1 MTKSRR
7 HFSNVLVEA
16 AQYRALRDIC
26 QSDPDA
32 GPASAAAYLNY
43 LASRRDSAVAQ
54 KITTMEDDT

>member
-16 AQYRALRDIC
+16 ARFRALRDIC
-26 QSDPDA
+26 KSDPDV

-43 LASRRDSAVAQ
+43 LASRRDGAVAQ
-54 KITTMEDDT
+54 KITTAEDDA

>member
-16 AQYRALRDIC
+16 AQFRALRDIC

-32 GPASAAAYLNY
+32 GPASAAAFLQY
-43 LASRRDSAVAQ
+43 LASRREAAATQ
-54 KITTMEDDT
+54 KINSADDDT

>member
-1 MTKSRR
+1 
-7 HFSNVLVEA
+7 VLVEA